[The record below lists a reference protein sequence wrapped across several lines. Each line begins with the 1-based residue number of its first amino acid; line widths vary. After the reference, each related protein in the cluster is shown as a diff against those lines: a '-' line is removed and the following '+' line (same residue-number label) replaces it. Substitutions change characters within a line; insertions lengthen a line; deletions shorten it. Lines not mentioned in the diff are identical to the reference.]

1 MEKNKTYNSYNQ
13 IIKEFDVMGVPI
25 QEVITN
31 KQLKD
36 KQCLVLFDKKPG
48 PNGPHNP
55 TTKELLM
62 KLYVKV
68 ETIEKNQQQDHEILM
83 KLVKRVDRIEDIL
96 ERNNLH

>member
-1 MEKNKTYNSYNQ
+1 
-13 IIKEFDVMGVPI
+13 MGVPI

-31 KQLKD
+31 KQLED
-36 KQCLVLFDKKPG
+36 KQCLVLFNKKPG
-48 PNGPHNP
+48 PDGPHNP

-83 KLVKRVDRIEDIL
+83 KHDQILTQVVKRLDRVEDVL